1 MATPKPLDLNTAR
14 MGSFVTADPGLGV
27 GRLVE
32 AGASTS
38 RVRYFRGPIR
48 EPYVDLD
55 HPTAEVRPA
64 RLGLNSRVFFLQRG
78 HWRVGRIDA
87 LPGRG
92 DVDFVVALPNSEG
105 ALLPQEAL
113 EIRWC
118 RPIEDPFAFLLSG
131 GTESPLLADVRTSL
145 LAGWRAQRAAS
156 HGAEGIWL
164 SSVELH
170 PHQISAVRRV
180 AADPIRRYL
189 LADEVGLGK
198 TIEAG
203 GVIRQ
208 SMDGG
213 VKRTLV
219 LVPDHLRQQW
229 ETELVGRFHLPV
241 GATLQILGHTEVAL
255 WSAAAPDLLVID
267 EAHHLTRAGAVS
279 PQTRLKAHDLAIAA
293 SQLLLLTATPVRSNE
308 AGFLDLLSMLDPV
321 QYRPEQLDEFVRRVD
336 ARDELALIHR
346 SLESVEDVFEF
357 TYLADQLRELFPSDG
372 VLADLIRIAEA
383 SDDALLANCALR
395 IRSHLSETYRLHHRM
410 IRTRRTPELT
420 NVFGVRGRRRGRPF
434 TLEVSDQGDALR
446 LDLLEFLRSR
456 LAGALDDGHLTSSE
470 AIALFREWAA
480 RCGSLPVALKPLACE
495 LRAQA
500 SESPDDARWLALSD
514 SERIADLADR
524 VVSSWTGFEPGFVA
538 ALSSLVM
545 SKRAGR
551 VVISSAF
558 TESTV
563 AAFGS
568 MQERWGSHRVALHS
582 MWSDREEN
590 DAAVERWRT
599 DPTCSLLFCD
609 AGAEEGVNLQDADLL
624 VHLDLPWQTPRLE
637 QRLGRCDRY
646 REGVSDP
653 ISSVVLTYGDQ
664 PFSSQWFEFVAD
676 AAHVFDKSV
685 SALQYV
691 LVDVEQEFVE
701 LAIRGGPAAMAG
713 ATPDFESRL
722 AQESVRI
729 SAQDALDGVS
739 MPSDDAP
746 LAALDR
752 DRGFGHALT
761 TWLEGVGCG
770 VKHVRP
776 GVVVLQPRGRVQV
789 PFELEMAISRCLK
802 VPLALSREAA
812 VSNKIEI
819 LRAGHPLVDAIAAH
833 LSESDRGVASAM
845 FRPAKGIWPPRVVA
859 RADVLSVVDR
869 AQVLDVVGPSTELAQ
884 RVLDLCAELLPAR
897 LDSVWFFPDGEEV
910 THPSVLR
917 AYSREGGDINL
928 GSRPDAFDSFISH
941 VDWESLCATGAEVA
955 LRLVRSRSAEALHRT
970 AQIEMLLGRVL
981 TEVDQR
987 KARVSAGMSGD
998 EWTFDDV
1005 VYGNLERTLVEPRRT
1020 VVSAGAVF
1028 LGDPHLAGLS

>member
-1 MATPKPLDLNTAR
+1 MPRAVKEPARSGAFVMADR
-14 MGSFVTADPGLGV
+14 SLGV
-27 GRLVE
+27 GRLVD
-32 AGASTS
+32 AGDSVC
-38 RVRYFRGPIR
+38 RVRYFKGPTKQ
-48 EPYVDLD
+48 PFVDVD
-55 HPTAEVRPA
+55 HPTTDVRPV
-64 RLGLNSRVFFLQRG
+64 RLALNSRVFYLDDG

-87 LPGRG
+87 LPDHG

-105 ALLPQEAL
+105 AVLPQEAL
-113 EIRWC
+113 EVRW
-118 RPIEDPFAFLLSG
+118 RKPIEDPFAFLLSG

-213 VKRTLV
+213 AKRTLV

-229 ETELVGRFHLPV
+229 ATELVGRFHLPV
-241 GATLQILGHTEVAL
+241 GSDQLQILGHTEVAL

-267 EAHHLTRAGAVS
+267 EAHHLTRTGVVS
-279 PQTRLKAHDLAIAA
+279 PETRLKANDLAIGA

-321 QYRPEQLDEFVRRVD
+321 QYRPEQLAEFVRRVD
-336 ARDELALIHR
+336 ARDDLALIHR

-357 TYLADQLRELFPSDG
+357 TYLADRLRELFPSDG

-383 SDDALLANCALR
+383 SDDGSLANCALR

-420 NVFGVRGRRRGRPF
+420 SVFGVRGRRRGRPF

-446 LDLLEFLRSR
+446 LDLLELLRSR
-456 LAGALDDGHLTSSE
+456 LDAALDDGHLTSSA
-470 AIALFREWAA
+470 AIALFREWAG
-480 RCGSLPVALKPLACE
+480 RCGSLPVALEPLAGQ

-500 SESPDDARWLALSD
+500 SESPDIGQWLARSD

-524 VVSSWTGFEPGFVA
+524 IVSSWNGFEPGFVE

-545 SKRAGR
+545 SNRAGR
-551 VVISSAF
+551 VVIASAY
-558 TESTV
+558 TESTL
-563 AAFGS
+563 AAFRS

-582 MWSDREEN
+582 TSSGREEN
-590 DAAVERWRT
+590 DSAVERWRT

-609 AGAEEGVNLQDADLL
+609 ASAEEGVNLQHADLL
-624 VHLDLPWQTPRLE
+624 VHVDLPWQTPRLE
-637 QRLGRCDRY
+637 QRLGRCDRF

-664 PFSSQWFEFVAD
+664 PFSSQWFEFAAD
-676 AAHVFDKSV
+676 ATHVFDQSV

-701 LAIRGGPAAMAG
+701 RAIRGGPSAMAG
-713 ATPDFESRL
+713 ATPNFEERL
-722 AQESVRI
+722 AQERVRI
-729 SAQDALDGVS
+729 SAQDALDAVS
-739 MPSDDAP
+739 TPSDDAP

-789 PFELEMAISRCLK
+789 PFELEMAITRCLK
-802 VPLALSREAA
+802 MPLALSREAA
-812 VSNKIEI
+812 VSDKIEI

-869 AQVLDVVGPSTELAQ
+869 ARVLDVVGPSTELAQ
-884 RVLDLCAELLPAR
+884 RVLDLCAELLPSR

-910 THPSVLR
+910 THRSVLR
-917 AYSREGGDINL
+917 AYSREGGDVNL
-928 GSRPDAFDSFISH
+928 GSRPDAFASVISH
-941 VDWESLCATGAEVA
+941 IDWESLCASGAEVA

-970 AQIEMLLGRVL
+970 AQVDMLLGRVL

-987 KARVSAGMSGD
+987 RMRVAAGMSGD
-998 EWTFDDV
+998 EWVFDAEV
-1005 VYGNLERTLVEPRRT
+1005 SGNLERTLAEPRRT

-1028 LGDPHLAGLS
+1028 LGDPHSAGLS